1 MGLEY
6 NTERTDVRLKEYG
19 RNIQKL
25 VNHIRT
31 IEDKEKRSA
40 YAQTLTDLMKQINPN
55 LKLNLDS
62 DQKVWDD
69 LYIVSNFDL
78 DIEAPFPMP
87 EESAIGKKP
96 QRVAYKSSKIRYMHY
111 GRSVEIM
118 IEQAI
123 QMEDPDSKKS
133 AIIHIGRLMK
143 GFYNTWNKDDIDDE
157 IILKQIKQ
165 LSNNQLDIAIEE
177 VKEFGLFNNN
187 IKEKRTNTRDN
198 RGDRDK
204 KHSNQNR
211 RRGSNNNNNRRRN

>member
-6 NTERTDVRLKEYG
+6 NTERSEVKLLEYG

-25 VNHIRT
+25 VNHIKT

-40 YAQTLTDLMKQINPN
+40 YAETLTDLMKQINTN
-55 LKLNLDS
+55 IKGNQDY

-69 LYIVSNFDL
+69 LYQISNFEL
-78 DIEAPFPMP
+78 DVDAPFPMP
-87 EESAIGKKP
+87 DKEAIGKKP
-96 QRVAYKSSKIRYMHY
+96 QRVQYKSSNIRYMHY

-123 QMEDPDSKKS
+123 AMEDPETRES

-143 GFYNTWNKDDIDDE
+143 SFYNTWNKDNIDDE
-157 IILKQIKQ
+157 IILKQIKE
-165 LSNNQLDIAIEE
+165 LSKNQLDIDIEK

-187 IKEKRTNTRDN
+187 VKESYRSNRSNNNRDN
-198 RGDRDK
+198 RDNRD
-204 KHSNQNR
+204 
-211 RRGSNNNNNRRRN
+211 NNNRRRNNKRRRN

>member
-31 IEDKEKRSA
+31 IEDDEKRSA

-55 LKLNLDS
+55 LKANVDS

-69 LYIVSNFDL
+69 LYIISNFDL
-78 DIEAPFPMP
+78 AIDAPFPMP
-87 EESAIGKKP
+87 EKSAIGKKP

-123 QMEDPDSKKS
+123 QMEDPESKKS
-133 AIIHIGRLMK
+133 AVIHIGRLMK
-143 GFYNTWNKDDIDDE
+143 GFYNTWNKDNIDDE

-165 LSNNQLDIAIEE
+165 LSNNQLDIPIEE

-187 IKEKRTNTRDN
+187 IKEKRHHNRDN

-204 KHSNQNR
+204 KHHNR
-211 RRGSNNNNNRRRN
+211 RRGNNNRRRN

>member
-6 NTERTDVRLKEYG
+6 NTERSEVKLLEYG

-25 VNHIRT
+25 VNHIKT

-55 LKLNLDS
+55 IRGNQDY

-69 LYIVSNFDL
+69 LYQIANFDL
-78 DIEAPFPMP
+78 EVDAPFPMP
-87 EESAIGKKP
+87 DKEAIGKKP
-96 QRVAYKSSKIRYMHY
+96 QKVNYKSSNIRYMHY

-118 IEQAI
+118 IEQTIA
-123 QMEDPDSKKS
+123 MEDPETRES

-143 GFYNTWNKDDIDDE
+143 SFYNTWNKDNIDDE
-157 IILKQIKQ
+157 IILKQIRE
-165 LSNNQLDIAIEE
+165 LSNNQLDIDIEK

-187 IKEKRTNTRDN
+187 IKESHRSNRSNNNRDN
-198 RGDRDK
+198 
-204 KHSNQNR
+204 
-211 RRGSNNNNNRRRN
+211 NNNNNRRRNQKRRRS

>member
-6 NTERTDVRLKEYG
+6 NTERSEVKLLEYG

-25 VNHIRT
+25 VNHIKT

-40 YAQTLTDLMKQINPN
+40 YAETLTDLMKQINTN
-55 LKLNLDS
+55 IKGNQDY

-69 LYIVSNFDL
+69 LYQISNFEL
-78 DIEAPFPMP
+78 DVDAPFPMP
-87 EESAIGKKP
+87 DKEAIGKKP
-96 QRVAYKSSKIRYMHY
+96 QRVNYKSSNIRYMHY

-123 QMEDPDSKKS
+123 AMEDPETRES

-143 GFYNTWNKDDIDDE
+143 TFYNTWNKDNIDDE
-157 IILKQIKQ
+157 IIYKHIKE
-165 LSNNQLDIAIEE
+165 LSKGQLDIDIEK

-187 IKEKRTNTRDN
+187 IKESHRSNRSNTSRD
-198 RGDRDK
+198 
-204 KHSNQNR
+204 
-211 RRGSNNNNNRRRN
+211 NNNNNRRRNNPKRRRN

>member
-6 NTERTDVRLKEYG
+6 NTERNDVRLKEYG

-25 VNHIRT
+25 VNHIKT
-31 IEDKEKRSA
+31 IEDNEKRSA

-55 LKLNLDS
+55 LKNNQEN

-69 LYIVSNFDL
+69 LYIISNFDL

-87 EESAIGKKP
+87 EKSAIGKKP
-96 QRVAYKSSKIRYMHY
+96 QRMAYKNSKIKYMHY

-123 QMEDPDSKKS
+123 RMEDPESKKS
-133 AIIHIGRLMK
+133 AVIHIGRLMK
-143 GFYNTWNKDDIDDE
+143 GFYNTWNKDNIDDE

-165 LSNNQLDIAIEE
+165 LSNNQLDIDIEE

-187 IKEKRTNTRDN
+187 IKEKRSGGRDN
-198 RGDRDK
+198 KDRDK
-204 KHSNQNR
+204 NR
-211 RRGSNNNNNRRRN
+211 RRSNNKRRRN

>member
-25 VNHIRT
+25 VDHIRT
-31 IEDKEKRSA
+31 IEDAEQRSA

-55 LKLNLDS
+55 LKTGQDN

-78 DIEAPFPMP
+78 EIEAPFPMP
-87 EESAIGKKP
+87 EKSAIGKKP
-96 QRVAYKSSKIRYMHY
+96 QRMAYKNSKIRYMHY
-111 GRSVEIM
+111 GRSVQNM
-118 IEQAI
+118 IEQTI
-123 QMEDPDSKKS
+123 KMEDPEAKKS
-133 AIIHIGRLMK
+133 AVIHIGRLMK
-143 GFYNTWNKDDIDDE
+143 GFYNTWNKDNIDDE

-165 LSNNQLDIAIEE
+165 LSNNELDIDIAE

-187 IKEKRTNTRDN
+187 IREKKPQNRDN
-198 RGDRDK
+198 KDRDK
-204 KHSNQNR
+204 RNNNRNR
-211 RRGSNNNNNRRRN
+211 RNNNNNRRRN